1 MKKSKIR
8 SKFTNQWSLTP
19 LIFIIKLKWIF
30 LYGILSMILLTTNSC
45 SQYMDYKEN
54 QHKENFN
61 KNFEI
66 FQKLEQMQREDI
78 KLISGVSLDKVFAY
92 PDSKKLSQKRI
103 EKYRNLMRQIEI
115 ESFEHI
121 TEEPEK
127 RMVRFYAHK
136 ERVDYGYVYM
146 EYPPPRFFNKLS
158 ECEPIMPSQSCY
170 ILLRKNWYIFSE
182 RYRLKQE

>member
-92 PDSKKLSQKRI
+92 PDSEKLSQIKNRKI
-103 EKYRNLMRQIEI
+103 SKFNETNRD
-115 ESFEHI
+115 
-121 TEEPEK
+121 
-127 RMVRFYAHK
+127 
-136 ERVDYGYVYM
+136 RV
-146 EYPPPRFFNKLS
+146 F
-158 ECEPIMPSQSCY
+158 
-170 ILLRKNWYIFSE
+170 
-182 RYRLKQE
+182 